1 MCFLLILANIPLA
14 ETGGI
19 IPLAFCVFNWRM
31 GMGLAFLR
39 WFIIGAMLCAV
50 VVFPVLHHRN
60 VWNHGRRLR
69 VVEPGKM
76 YRSGQLTVAGFKDAV
91 EHYKLKSIVN
101 LQDDYPDPD
110 VYKTFWD
117 RSTITEKKVCEDLG
131 VKYLFISPDLRPRP
145 EVPFKRPRAVED
157 FLKICDD
164 PSNYPMVI
172 HCRAGLHRTGVLA
185 AIYRMEYNHWT
196 INEAFSEMRDHG
208 FGDFACTNAN
218 DYVIQYVL
226 NYKPGIRIPL
236 AAV

>member
-1 MCFLLILANIPLA
+1 
-14 ETGGI
+14 
-19 IPLAFCVFNWRM
+19 
-31 GMGLAFLR
+31 MGLAFLR
-39 WFIIGAMLCAV
+39 WLIISAMFAAV
-50 VVFPVLHHRN
+50 VVFPILHSRN

-69 VVEPGKM
+69 VVEAGKM
-76 YRSGQLTVAGFKDAV
+76 YRCGQLTVAGFK
-91 EHYKLKSIVN
+91 
-101 LQDDYPDPD
+101 
-110 VYKTFWD
+110 
-117 RSTITEKKVCEDLG
+117 DLG

-145 EVPFKRPRAVED
+145 EVRQKRPRAVED

-196 INEAFSEMRDHG
+196 VNEAFREMRDHG

-236 AAV
+236 AAVEKEPRIAGVGSN

>member
-1 MCFLLILANIPLA
+1 
-14 ETGGI
+14 
-19 IPLAFCVFNWRM
+19 
-31 GMGLAFLR
+31 MGLAFLR
-39 WFIIGAMLCAV
+39 WLIISAMFAAI
-50 VVFPVLHHRN
+50 VVFPILHSRN

-69 VVEPGKM
+69 VVEAGKM
-76 YRSGQLTVAGFKDAV
+76 YRCGQLTVAGFKDAV

-117 RSTITEKKVCEDLG
+117 RSTISEKKVCEDLG

-145 EVPFKRPRAVED
+145 EVRQKRPRAVED

-196 INEAFSEMRDHG
+196 VNEAFREMRDHG

-236 AAV
+236 AAVEKEPRIAGVGSN

>member
-1 MCFLLILANIPLA
+1 
-14 ETGGI
+14 
-19 IPLAFCVFNWRM
+19 
-31 GMGLAFLR
+31 MGLALLR
-39 WFIIGAMLCAV
+39 WLIISAMFSAI
-50 VVFPVLHHRN
+50 VVFPILHSRN

-76 YRSGQLTVAGFKDAV
+76 YRSGQLTVAGFKTAV

-145 EVPFKRPRAVED
+145 EVPAKRPRAVED

-185 AIYRMEYNHWT
+185 AIYRMEYNHWSV
-196 INEAFSEMRDHG
+196 NEAFSEMRDHG

-226 NYKPGIRIPL
+226 NYRPGIRIPL
-236 AAV
+236 AAIEKDPRVAGVDTH

>member
-1 MCFLLILANIPLA
+1 
-14 ETGGI
+14 
-19 IPLAFCVFNWRM
+19 
-31 GMGLAFLR
+31 
-39 WFIIGAMLCAV
+39 
-50 VVFPVLHHRN
+50 
-60 VWNHGRRLR
+60 
-69 VVEPGKM
+69 M
-76 YRSGQLTVAGFKDAV
+76 YRCGQLTVAGFKDAV

-101 LQDDYPDPD
+101 LQDDYPDPN

-117 RSTITEKKVCEDLG
+117 RSTISEKKVCEDLG
-131 VKYLFISPDLRPRP
+131 VKYLFIGPDLRPRH
-145 EVPFKRPRAVED
+145 EVPEKRPRAVED

-196 INEAFSEMRDHG
+196 ENEAYREMRDHG
-208 FGDFACTNAN
+208 FGDFSCTNAN

-236 AAV
+236 AAVETEPRIAGVGSN

>member
-1 MCFLLILANIPLA
+1 MFS
-14 ETGGI
+14 
-19 IPLAFCVFNWRM
+19 
-31 GMGLAFLR
+31 
-39 WFIIGAMLCAV
+39 AV
-50 VVFPVLHHRN
+50 VVLPILHSRN

-69 VVEPGKM
+69 VVEAGKM
-76 YRSGQLTVAGFKDAV
+76 YRCGQLTVAGFKDAV

-117 RSTITEKKVCEDLG
+117 RSTISEKKVCEDLG
-131 VKYLFISPDLRPRP
+131 VKYLFISPDL
-145 EVPFKRPRAVED
+145 RPRAVED

-196 INEAFSEMRDHG
+196 VNEAYREMRDHG

-236 AAV
+236 AAVEKEPRIAGVGSN

>member
-1 MCFLLILANIPLA
+1 
-14 ETGGI
+14 
-19 IPLAFCVFNWRM
+19 
-31 GMGLAFLR
+31 MGLTFLR
-39 WFIIGAMLCAV
+39 SLIIAAMFAAV
-50 VVFPVLHHRN
+50 VVLPLLHHRN

-69 VVEPGKM
+69 VVESGKM

-101 LQDDYPDPD
+101 LQDDYPYPN
-110 VYKTFWD
+110 VYNSFWD
-117 RSTITEKKVCEDLG
+117 RSTISEKQLCDELG

-145 EVPFKRPRAVED
+145 EVPQKRPRAVED

-185 AIYRMEYNHWT
+185 AIYRMEYQRWS
-196 INEAFSEMRDHG
+196 IDESFREMKDHG
-208 FGDFACTNAN
+208 FGDTACTNAN

-226 NYKPGIRIPL
+226 NYKPGIRIPVVGL
-236 AAV
+236 NKEPQVAGVVAK

>member
-1 MCFLLILANIPLA
+1 
-14 ETGGI
+14 
-19 IPLAFCVFNWRM
+19 M
-31 GMGLAFLR
+31 GRKVLMGAV
-39 WFIIGAMLCAV
+39 IAAMFMAV
-50 VVFPVLHHRN
+50 VVFPIVYQRN

-69 VVEPGKM
+69 AVEPGKM

-91 EHYKLKSIVN
+91 KQYNLRAVVN

-110 VYKTFWD
+110 VFQSFWN
-117 RSTITEKKVCEDLG
+117 RSTVKEHQVCADLG

-145 EVPFKRPRAVED
+145 EVPAKRPRAVED

-164 PSNYPMVI
+164 PDNYPMVI

-185 AIYRMEYNHWT
+185 AIYRMEYQGWSVD
-196 INEAFSEMRDHG
+196 EAFREMKDGG
-208 FGDFACTNAN
+208 FGDTACHNAN

-236 AAV
+236 AANPPADSRAQVNK

>member
-1 MCFLLILANIPLA
+1 
-14 ETGGI
+14 
-19 IPLAFCVFNWRM
+19 
-31 GMGLAFLR
+31 
-39 WFIIGAMLCAV
+39 
-50 VVFPVLHHRN
+50 
-60 VWNHGRRLR
+60 
-69 VVEPGKM
+69 M
-76 YRSGQLTVAGFKDAV
+76 YRCGQLTVAGFKDAV

-117 RSTITEKKVCEDLG
+117 RSTISEKKVCEDLG

-145 EVPFKRPRAVED
+145 EVPQKRPRAVED

-196 INEAFSEMRDHG
+196 VNEAYREMRDHG

-236 AAV
+236 AAVEKEPRIAGVGSH